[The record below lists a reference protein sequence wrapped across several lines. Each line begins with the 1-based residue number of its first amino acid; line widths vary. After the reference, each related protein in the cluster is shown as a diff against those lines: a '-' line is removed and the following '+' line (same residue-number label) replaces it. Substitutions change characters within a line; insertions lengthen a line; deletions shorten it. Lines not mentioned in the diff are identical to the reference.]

1 VKWQVF
7 QEWFGLG
14 FKLGLRRFARL
25 TQGQYVPF
33 SGTCFQ
39 FFGEGGMPVDL
50 IALFSA
56 MFSIFSNSPIVL
68 TPDTTPV
75 LKVDS
80 S

>member
-1 VKWQVF
+1 
-7 QEWFGLG
+7 
-14 FKLGLRRFARL
+14 
-25 TQGQYVPF
+25 
-33 SGTCFQ
+33 
-39 FFGEGGMPVDL
+39 MPVDL